1 MSNPIRFNYIFS
13 FRNGDRREIPLLL
26 DENTLALLSGK
37 NSTAPF
43 WSELTFH
50 QCSVC
55 PLDPELHPYCPIAL
69 QLTDIVDT
77 FLDYNSYDDV
87 TVEVSDIQRRYL
99 KETSLQDGLGSLMG
113 IIMATGGCPVMDPL
127 RPLVRF
133 HLPFASMEETEF
145 RIVSM
150 YLIAQ
155 YFSEKNGKKP
165 DWSLAGLQ
173 EIYNKVGEVNKSF
186 AKRLRSASTK
196 DASING
202 LIILDCF
209 AKGVPF
215 AVRTTLRDYEKFFES
230 YKKGETSK
238 NLEPK

>member
-1 MSNPIRFNYIFS
+1 MSNQIKIDYFFRFKS
-13 FRNGDRREIPLLL
+13 GDKREISLLI
-26 DENTLALLSGK
+26 DENTLALVSK
-37 NSTAPF
+37 TIITPPF
-43 WSELTFH
+43 WSELAFH

-55 PLDPELHPYCPIAL
+55 PLDARLHSHCPIAAHL
-69 QLTDIVDT
+69 SDIVDS
-77 FLDYNSYDDV
+77 FGAYFSYETV
-87 TVEVSDIQRRYL
+87 TVEVSDSQRRYY

-113 IIMATGGCPVMDPL
+113 IIMATGGCPVMEPL

-155 YFSEKNGKKP
+155 YFREKNGEKP
-165 DWSLAGLQ
+165 DWSLDGLQ
-173 EIYNKVGEVNKSF
+173 VIYDKVGEVNRSF
-186 AKRLRSASTK
+186 AERLRSATSK
-196 DASING
+196 DASVNA
-202 LIILDCF
+202 LIVLDCF

-230 YKKGETSK
+230 YIT
-238 NLEPK
+238 NLS